1 MKRNILNKLLIVC
14 VLLAMVSCKARKRAM
29 SVTSTTPKVDNTV
42 SIATT
47 PPDLTYVKNELAA
60 IKNHQITFNTFSGRA
75 ATKLD
80 INGSSNDVTMNV
92 RIARDKK
99 IWVSITA
106 LLGIEVARAMIT
118 PDSIK
123 VINKLQGL
131 YLKKP
136 FSFVYK
142 YASRQVNY
150 KTIESLLVGNAM
162 PEVLTENSTVKADM
176 GNVALSGTLQDLVYN
191 LTLGSNM
198 RVTQFNLTNE
208 AEQQALLVTNSNFIQ
223 ANNKL
228 VPSQIDIL
236 STIQNKKIQANLHYS
251 KVDFD
256 LDLDFP
262 FNIPERYTP
271 AE

>member
-1 MKRNILNKLLIVC
+1 MKRNILNKVLVVC
-14 VLLAMVSCKARKRAM
+14 ALLAVVSCKARKKAM
-29 SVTSTTPKVDNTV
+29 PVTPTTIHTENNVPV
-42 SIATT
+42 ATT
-47 PPDLTYVKNELAA
+47 PPDLTVVKNQLAA
-60 IKNHQITFNTFSGRA
+60 IRAHQVTYNTFSGRA
-75 ATKLD
+75 STKLD
-80 INGSSNDVTMNV
+80 VNGNSNDVTMNV
-92 RIARDKK
+92 RIMRDKK

-106 LLGIEVARAMIT
+106 LLGIEVARALIT

-123 VINKLQGL
+123 IINKLQGV

-136 FSFVYK
+136 FSYVYK

-162 PEVLTENSTVKADM
+162 PELLNENANIKTDM
-176 GNVALSGTLQDLVYN
+176 GNLSLTGTLQDLVYG
-191 LTLGSNM
+191 LTLGTNM
-198 RVTQFNLTNE
+198 RVTQFNLSNE
-208 AEQQALLVTNSNFIQ
+208 AEQQAMLVNNSNFIQ
-223 ANNKL
+223 AGNRL

-236 STIQNKKIQANLHYS
+236 STIGNKKIQANLHYN

-256 LDLDFP
+256 LELDFP